1 MDPQNG
7 LTHETVDIKVT
18 PQRDI
23 VARRQRAMNGVVVDA
38 PQGPLHVDTIHQ
50 YTQNTLLNGMDKRQ
64 SDGTTP
70 SGISPRVRGKR
81 PRDPDDNLGVSLVRG
96 DIPGLKDIISPST
109 IGSLQGLQ
117 QHIQFRI
124 SPAIE
129 KATIMEAPKVAR
141 IEQTHKYPTRY
152 TDASGSRERY
162 TAATH
167 LASAIKSEN
176 IFTMMAIEEIAE
188 SINALTDSN
197 NVKDPT
203 SEDYVPPKRKLMLKC
218 THRTRWET
226 AEDDELRSFQQCE
239 VMAKHPTLPMG
250 SNTLPL
256 KWI

>member
-1 MDPQNG
+1 MALP
-7 LTHETVDIKVT
+7 H
-18 PQRDI
+18 
-23 VARRQRAMNGVVVDA
+23 
-38 PQGPLHVDTIHQ
+38 
-50 YTQNTLLNGMDKRQ
+50 
-64 SDGTTP
+64 
-70 SGISPRVRGKR
+70 
-81 PRDPDDNLGVSLVRG
+81 
-96 DIPGLKDIISPST
+96 
-109 IGSLQGLQ
+109 
-117 QHIQFRI
+117 
-124 SPAIE
+124 
-129 KATIMEAPKVAR
+129 KAAR
-141 IEQTHKYPTRY
+141 IEQLHKYPTRY
-152 TDASGSRERY
+152 TKRATTNFTDASGSRKKY

-250 SNTLPL
+250 SNALPL

>member
-1 MDPQNG
+1 
-7 LTHETVDIKVT
+7 
-18 PQRDI
+18 
-23 VARRQRAMNGVVVDA
+23 
-38 PQGPLHVDTIHQ
+38 
-50 YTQNTLLNGMDKRQ
+50 MDKRQ
-64 SDGTTP
+64 SDEMTP

-81 PRDPDDNLGVSLVRG
+81 PRDPDGNLGVSLVRG

-129 KATIMEAPKVAR
+129 KATIMEAPKEAR
-141 IEQTHKYPTRY
+141 IEKAHKYPTRY

-188 SINALTDSN
+188 SIIALTDSN